1 MTTGKRLALVG
12 VVLVGLTAYMAYVG
26 ASSSWRYYATVDECL
41 SNLPTF
47 TGQRIRVSGKVAAN
61 SLQIEKD
68 RKRATFAL
76 QGSEGKIQVNCTGLL
91 PDNLAEG
98 REVVAEGLLEAPAV
112 LRCDKVLTQC
122 ASKYQS
128 KSNSQTAR

>member
-12 VVLVGLTAYMAYVG
+12 VVLAGLTAYMAYLG

-47 TGQRIRVSGKVAAN
+47 TGQRIRVSGKVAAHT
-61 SLQIEKD
+61 LQIAKD
-68 RKRATFAL
+68 RKQATFSLRGA
-76 QGSEGKIQVNCTGLL
+76 EGEMRVICTGLL
-91 PDNLAEG
+91 PDNLAEE
-98 REVVAEGLLEAPAV
+98 REVVAEGLLEEHAV

-128 KSNSQTAR
+128 K

>member
-1 MTTGKRLALVG
+1 MTTGNRLALLG
-12 VVLVGLTAYMAYVG
+12 MVLAGATAYMAFLG

-47 TGQRIRVSGKVAAN
+47 AGQRIRVSGKVAADT
-61 SLQIEKD
+61 LQIEKD
-68 RKRATFAL
+68 RRSASFSL
-76 QGSEGKIQVNCTGLL
+76 QGAEGNLQVNCSGLL
-91 PDNLAEG
+91 PDNLAEE
-98 REVVAEGLLEAPAV
+98 RDVVAEGVLESSGV

-128 KSNSQTAR
+128 ASASHTTR

>member
-1 MTTGKRLALVG
+1 MTTGKRLALLG
-12 VVLVGLTAYMAYVG
+12 VLVAGLTAYMAYLG

-47 TGQRIRVSGKVAAN
+47 TGQRIRVSGKVAVN
-61 SLQIEKD
+61 SLQIAKD
-68 RKRATFAL
+68 RKQARFLL
-76 QGSEGKIQVNCTGLL
+76 QGSAESLQVNCTGLL
-91 PDNLAEG
+91 PDNLAEE
-98 REVVAEGLLEAPAV
+98 REVVAEGVLETPAV

-128 KSNSQTAR
+128 DSNARTTR

>member
-1 MTTGKRLALVG
+1 MTTGKRLSLVG
-12 VVLVGLTAYMAYVG
+12 VVLVGLTAYMAYLG

-61 SLQIEKD
+61 TLQIAKD
-68 RKRATFAL
+68 RKKASFSLRGA
-76 QGSEGKIQVNCTGLL
+76 EGNIQVVCTGLL
-91 PDNLAEG
+91 PDNLAEE
-98 REVVAEGLLEAPAV
+98 REVVAEGLLEESAV

-128 KSNSQTAR
+128 RPNSQTTR